1 MQEVQASGDE
11 RQQVEVSTYA
21 GYHSIISGVDR
32 KWEYGGFALPDGTVW
47 RSREPD
53 AAVIVEGDLLRV
65 RVERLTR
72 SHDRVQI
79 LDNAKNMF
87 FSTSRFVI
95 PDDGAISFEWD
106 MSARSAVR
114 VRMISTMA
122 LFRLICWIFK
132 PVWRLTFLL

>member
-1 MQEVQASGDE
+1 MTKTQPTAIIETKQQEE
-11 RQQVEVSTYA
+11 TELYA
-21 GYHSIISGVDR
+21 GYESIITGANR
-32 KWEYGGFALPDGTVW
+32 TWEYGGFALPDGTFW
-47 RSREPD
+47 RYREPD

-106 MSARSAVR
+106 MSARCSGTR
-114 VRMISTMA
+114 
-122 LFRLICWIFK
+122 
-132 PVWRLTFLL
+132 PYD